1 MCTSQD
7 FPNLEWFLDF
17 CYGSPAPEGTMVHRC
32 RDVTGDNVNALI
44 KEFDIP
50 YSHVKPHLQTLT
62 EESKARI
69 AAYEKKL
76 DTVIW

>member
-1 MCTSQD
+1 
-7 FPNLEWFLDF
+7 LDYCF
-17 CYGSPAPEGTMVHRC
+17 GAPAPEGTMVQRC
-32 RDVTGDNVNALI
+32 RDVSDDNVNDLI

-50 YSHVKPHLQTLT
+50 YAHIKPKVTNLDKLT

-69 AAYEKKL
+69 SGYEAKL